1 MADPLE
7 RLRRERRKAF
17 LYFAIF
23 FAVAAV
29 VQLLRATVIDTA
41 RPVDVRPAASVTEPE
56 R

>member
-1 MADPLE
+1 MADPLQ

-29 VQLLRATVIDTA
+29 VQLLRATVLDAA
-41 RPVDVRPAASVTEPE
+41 RPAGARPATPVTEPE